1 MVLASSRASSFVG
14 VEMMT
19 SGASLRSDLS
29 SVLHRRDMK
38 MWTYLET
45 DDPPD
50 AALTVVIPS
59 SQYVVK
65 VLMNP

>member
-1 MVLASSRASSFVG
+1 
-14 VEMMT
+14 MT

-29 SVLHRRDMK
+29 SALNLEYVK
-38 MWTYLET
+38 MWAYLET

-50 AALTVVIPS
+50 AAFTVVIPS

-65 VLMNP
+65 VLINP

>member
-1 MVLASSRASSFVG
+1 
-14 VEMMT
+14 MMT

-29 SVLHRRDMK
+29 SALHPSEIMIRAH
-38 MWTYLET
+38 LET
-45 DDPPD
+45 DDPPE

>member
-1 MVLASSRASSFVG
+1 
-14 VEMMT
+14 MMT

-29 SVLHRRDMK
+29 SVLNLRDMK
-38 MWTYLET
+38 MWAYLET

-65 VLMNP
+65 VLINP